1 MSTIA
6 IPQPRRVLADLVPA
20 SLLAEVALV
29 VGAAAL
35 VGALAQISIHL
46 SFTPVPITGQTLG
59 VMLAGT
65 ALGWR
70 RAGLAMALY
79 VAAGIIGVPWFAGHA
94 SGYVG
99 SSFGYLIGF
108 VVAGTALGWV
118 AGRGGDRTIVKAFVA
133 MAVGDAIVFL
143 IGVTWLGFSL
153 HVNAATA
160 ISLGFTPFLW
170 GELIKAGISGVALP
184 SSWRLV
190 DRTTKLKK

>member
-153 HVNAATA
+153 HVSAGTA

-190 DRTTKLKK
+190 DRATRTKQ